1 MQGDIDEL
9 KSWYRG
15 GLITPINALRIAQR
29 EISHNGDAID
39 SIRRI
44 AHTLRGSGG
53 TYGFPEISEAAMRLE
68 DASPEDIQA
77 ALIRLLRT
85 LEEVASRPDMED
97 KSGILVI
104 DDDSYIS
111 DLLLRLLETSNREI
125 FQAGSARQAEQ
136 ILEEKKIS
144 LIILDLM
151 LPDTDGRNF
160 LVRLKERPI
169 TASIP
174 VIILSAKLGSQPKT
188 ECFALGADAY
198 FEKPFEIDTLS
209 AAVSAQLHRSEVNLR
224 EARVDHLTGL
234 PNRAAF
240 REAFIRQ
247 SSLAGRKREPLSVAI
262 LDLDHFKQVNDQ
274 HGHTMGDEVLRQSAL
289 IVRDSLRR
297 SDLLARWGGEE
308 FVALFPETNL
318 EGAAAAVR
326 KAAAALSEH
335 KFTGSG
341 DQIFNVTLSAGLA
354 EVEEKHTVG
363 EAIAE
368 ADRFLYSA
376 KSQGRNRVLC
386 RLDPIKEPSR
396 DLLLAEADL
405 TVATIIK
412 SRLGREGFRITHCP
426 SGDSL
431 LAAAEAGNFS
441 LCIFDSNLPDGKGLE
456 LLERLRQTPGCVG
469 MPVLLLTALGRDND
483 VAKGFQLGADDY
495 LVKPFSPL
503 ELVAR
508 VRNLLRKT

>member
-1 MQGDIDEL
+1 MDDL

-29 EISHNGDAID
+29 ELSHNSDAVE

-53 TYGFPEISEAAMRLE
+53 TYGFPEISDAALHLEEAPHAE
-68 DASPEDIQA
+68 VPAS
-77 ALIRLLRT
+77 LIRLLRT
-85 LEEVASRPDMED
+85 LEEIASRPDMED

-111 DLLLRLLETSNREI
+111 ALLLKLLESSNREI

-174 VIILSAKLGSQPKT
+174 VIVLSAKLGSQTKT

-247 SSLAGRKREPLSVAI
+247 SSLAGRKQEPLTVAI
-262 LDLDHFKQVNDQ
+262 MDLDRFKQVNDN
-274 HGHTMGDEVLRQSAL
+274 HGHAVGDEVLRQSAL
-289 IVRDSLRR
+289 IVRESLRR

-326 KAAAALSEH
+326 KAAAVLREH
-335 KFTGSG
+335 EFSG
-341 DQIFNVTLSAGLA
+341 AGGQPFRVTLSAGLA
-354 EVEEKHTVG
+354 LVEEKHTVG

-368 ADRFLYSA
+368 ADRFLYNA
-376 KSQGRNRVLC
+376 KSQGRNRVLSS
-386 RLDPIKEPSR
+386 LDPIEEPSR
-396 DLLLAEADL
+396 ELLVAEADE
-405 TVATIIK
+405 TVAGIMK
-412 SRLGREGFRITHCP
+412 SRLGREGFRITHC
-426 SGDSL
+426 SDGDSL
-431 LAAAEAGNFS
+431 LEAARQGSFS
-441 LCIFDSNLPDGKGLE
+441 LCIFSSNLQDGRGVE
-456 LLERLRQTPGCVG
+456 WLERLRQIPNCSG
-469 MPVLLLTALGRDND
+469 MPILLLTALGHDKD
-483 VAKGFQLGADDY
+483 IAKGFQFGADDY

-508 VRNLLRKT
+508 VRNLLRKS